1 MTQLTLNLKKIEGRN
16 LNKTSPPAA
25 VAASDDDVGA
35 IQQKVWPIKIWK
47 RKQQYFRMKCFTT
60 SADRFI

>member
-25 VAASDDDVGA
+25 VAVAASDDDVGA
-35 IQQKVWPIKIWK
+35 IQQKV
-47 RKQQYFRMKCFTT
+47 
-60 SADRFI
+60 